1 MKTLKSNTHLPDVR
15 GQKEQFA
22 LSREGGYT
30 IVESIVAMVVVGVLM
45 TMVAPMIVFSTATR
59 IQARRIEL
67 ATQAA
72 RAYIDWVRVDP
83 TKAAPPIGKPEDK
96 GRAPNLTVSLAAGVT
111 NFPDNVPVPA
121 TGDLTGNCTSQN
133 AYCSNGTLYCVN
145 LDDTAGCQNNSQRDM
160 IVQGFRSVV
169 TVNGTASQPQ
179 DGYLLGV
186 RVYRADAFQS
196 GLTLISKQAVSPITS
211 ALGNRAAPLI
221 AVTTEMSATSAGY
234 EKYCDR
240 TSTKQNGGCGLQ
252 P

>member
-30 IVESIVAMVVVGVLM
+30 IVESIIAMVVVGVLM

-59 IQARRIEL
+59 IQARRVEL
-67 ATQAA
+67 GTQAA

-83 TKAAPPIGKPEDK
+83 EK
-96 GRAPNLTVSLAAGVT
+96 RAPSQTVNLAAGVT
-111 NFPDNVPVPA
+111 NFPDTVSVPA
-121 TGDLTGNCTSQN
+121 TGDLTGDCLTKNGSYCTN
-133 AYCSNGTLYCVN
+133 KTLYCVN
-145 LDDTAGCQNNSQRDM
+145 FDDQAGCQNNSSRDM

-169 TVNGTASQPQ
+169 TGTSGDPQ

-196 GLTLISKQAVSPITS
+196 GLTLTSKQSTSAITN
-211 ALGNRAAPLI
+211 ALGNRTAPLI
-221 AVTTEMSATSAGY
+221 ALTTEMASKSAGY
-234 EKYCDR
+234 DKYCDR
-240 TSTKQNGGCGLQ
+240 TSTKTNGGCGLQ

>member
-1 MKTLKSNTHLPDVR
+1 MKSLKSNIHLPDHR
-15 GQKEQFA
+15 IGQKEEFA

-30 IVESIVAMVVVGVLM
+30 IIESIVAMVVVGVLM

-59 IQARRIEL
+59 IQARRVEL

-83 TKAAPPIGKPEDK
+83 ATRSPSQ
-96 GRAPNLTVSLAAGVT
+96 TVDLAAGVT
-111 NFPDNVPVPA
+111 NFPDTVSVPA
-121 TGDLTGNCTSQN
+121 ISDLTGNCTSN
-133 AYCSNGTLYCVN
+133 NDYCTNKTLYCVN
-145 LDDTAGCQNNSQRDM
+145 FDDSAGCKNDSLRDM

-196 GLTLISKQAVSPITS
+196 GLTLISKQSTSVITS

-221 AVTTEMSATSAGY
+221 ALTTEMASKSAGY
-234 EKYCDR
+234 DKYCDR
-240 TSTKQNGGCGLQ
+240 TSTTANGGCGLR

>member
-30 IVESIVAMVVVGVLM
+30 IVESIIAMVVVGVLM
-45 TMVAPMIVFSTATR
+45 TMVTPMIVFSTATR

-67 ATQAA
+67 GTQAA
-72 RAYIDWVRVDP
+72 RAYIDWVRVDL
-83 TKAAPPIGKPEDK
+83 A
-96 GRAPNLTVSLAAGVT
+96 GRAPSQTVDLAAGVT
-111 NFPDNVPVPA
+111 NFPDTVPVPA
-121 TGDLTGNCTSQN
+121 TSDLTGNCTSQN
-133 AYCSNGTLYCVN
+133 TYCTNGTLYCVN
-145 LDDTAGCQNNSQRDM
+145 LDDTAGCQNKSQRDM

-169 TVNGTASQPQ
+169 TGTSGNPQ

-240 TSTKQNGGCGLQ
+240 TSTTTNGGCGLQ

>member
-1 MKTLKSNTHLPDVR
+1 MKRLKSNIHLPDHRR

-22 LSREGGYT
+22 PSTEGGYT
-30 IVESIVAMVVVGVLM
+30 IVESIIAMVVVGVLM

-59 IQARRIEL
+59 IQARRVEL

-83 TKAAPPIGKPEDK
+83 TQESNSTTPT
-96 GRAPNLTVSLAAGVT
+96 GRAPRLTVSLAAGVT

-121 TGDLTGNCTSQN
+121 TGDLTGDCLTKNGSYCT
-133 AYCSNGTLYCVN
+133 NGILYCVN
-145 LDDTAGCQNNSQRDM
+145 FDDNAGCQNNSSRDM

-169 TVNGTASQPQ
+169 TVNGTTSQPQ

-196 GLTLISKQAVSPITS
+196 GLTLTSKQSTSAITS
-211 ALGNRAAPLI
+211 AVGNRTAPLI
-221 AVTTEMSATSAGY
+221 AVTTEMASKSAGY
-234 EKYCDR
+234 DKYCDR
-240 TSTKQNGGCGLQ
+240 TSTKTNGGCGLQ